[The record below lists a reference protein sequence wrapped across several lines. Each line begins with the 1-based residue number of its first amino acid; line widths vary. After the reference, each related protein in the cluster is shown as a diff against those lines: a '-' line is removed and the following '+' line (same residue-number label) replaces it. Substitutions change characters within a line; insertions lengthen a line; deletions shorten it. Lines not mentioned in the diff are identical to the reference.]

1 MTSISPQENLQG
13 IEDTPNPF
21 HYPEY
26 PHHGY
31 YGSHAHHAQ
40 QNSPYFPAIYQ
51 SHYHHYHHAHHEA
64 LGAGVGVPTGG
75 VGTLV
80 PAGEYSPS
88 SEASANEYFYGN
100 SAGIPGGFQP
110 NSTSPSS
117 SFAFESSEPR

>member
-1 MTSISPQENLQG
+1 MSSTHESSLQVPPG
-13 IEDTPNPF
+13 GTGPGNEHFYDYN
-21 HYPEY
+21 HYY
-26 PHHGY
+26 HASHHG
-31 YGSHAHHAQ
+31 Q

-64 LGAGVGVPTGG
+64 LGAGVGVPPGG

-88 SEASANEYFYGN
+88 SEASASEYFYGN